1 MSIKKHNFLLK
12 PLDFVTILLFLV
24 TFIIF
29 FSMIKTKA
37 QKLIIE
43 ISTPEEIYTYDMA
56 SNREF
61 SVEGT
66 LGQTKIKILD
76 NTASIMS
83 SPCSNKTCIHQGKI
97 SKAGQW
103 LCCAPNQVIVV
114 IKDSGQDAE
123 KTNEPDA
130 ISF

>member
-66 LGQTKIKILD
+66 LGRTKIKILD

-123 KTNEPDA
+123 KSNEPDA

>member
-12 PLDFVTILLFLV
+12 HLDFVTILLFLV

-123 KTNEPDA
+123 KSNEPDA

>member
-1 MSIKKHNFLLK
+1 MSIKKRNFLLK

-29 FSMIKTKA
+29 FSMIKSKA
-37 QKLIIE
+37 QRLIIE

-61 SVEGT
+61 SVKGT
-66 LGQTKIKILD
+66 LGQTRIEILD
-76 NTASIMS
+76 KKVSIVS

-114 IKDSGQDAE
+114 IKDSGQDA
-123 KTNEPDA
+123 KKSDEPDA
-130 ISF
+130 VSF

>member
-37 QKLIIE
+37 QNLIIE

-123 KTNEPDA
+123 KSNEPDA